1 MKHSISFSAA
11 AQIAERSE
19 RELIGRARQILGL
32 REMMQDDD
40 DEASVENYIV
50 AVYDMADY
58 IEANNLDESALVDNL
73 REAGRVVSRSQ
84 RNLVFA

>member
-1 MKHSISFSAA
+1 
-11 AQIAERSE
+11 
-19 RELIGRARQILGL
+19 
-32 REMMQDDD
+32 MQDDD